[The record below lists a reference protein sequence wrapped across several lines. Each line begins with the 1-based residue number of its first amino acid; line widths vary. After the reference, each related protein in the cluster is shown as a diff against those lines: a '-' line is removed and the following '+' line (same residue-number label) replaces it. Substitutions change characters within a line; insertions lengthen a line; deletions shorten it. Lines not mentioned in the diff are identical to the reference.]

1 MFTGIFT
8 TTTNAKAGWSKS
20 GACSNR
26 RTSGVSSKGR
36 KPLKAGES
44 LMILW
49 FMHHSYSKDAQE
61 AQRLIEYINK
71 RLRVLEGEGLMGQSL
86 EPPPAPK

>member
-1 MFTGIFT
+1 
-8 TTTNAKAGWSKS
+8 
-20 GACSNR
+20 
-26 RTSGVSSKGR
+26 
-36 KPLKAGES
+36 
-44 LMILW
+44 MILW